1 MAALR
6 YFFSLLMIPVTFV
19 AAIASGLAFLAA
31 YIPPEESGT
40 IAFAGLAMPA
50 ILLVN
55 VLILVYWAVQ
65 KRKWAFLPA
74 AAILWNISFLL
85 SIFQFHFSTPASPEN
100 TSFRIACLLYTSP
113 SPRD

>member
-40 IAFAGLAMPA
+40 IAFASLAMPA

-55 VLILVYWAVQ
+55 VLILVYWAIQ
-65 KRKWAFLPA
+65 KENGL
-74 AAILWNISFLL
+74 SFQQPLFYGIFPFCYL
-85 SIFQFHFSTPASPEN
+85 FFNSIFPHQ
-100 TSFRIACLLYTSP
+100 LLRKIPLSV
-113 SPRD
+113 